1 MLCHKSFI
9 LIIFFFFS
17 VPDTVTEQS
26 LSPCTDSMLLWNTTP
41 DDNWHTFDARA
52 KDI

>member
-1 MLCHKSFI
+1 MPQVIYFDHL
-9 LIIFFFFS
+9 LLFFLFQIQ
-17 VPDTVTEQS
+17 TEQS
-26 LSPCTDSMLLWNTTP
+26 LSPGKDSMLLWNTTP